1 MPSDTPSNITIG
13 TSNVSLNEIKNAFIG
28 TTTSLSH
35 YYRGGG
41 FIYNTTRLSTIPT
54 SGPISFGNFKNTTN
68 VIMVTENFTSPS
80 LSNTLTSTA
89 TTTFNLN
96 LSTSNIIK
104 ITTIPSISFTFTSI
118 TAKTTVMNQMNT
130 FVPSIN
136 STLLTSSSSNYV
148 DNTSTSN
155 YVWIF
160 YYPNN
165 IPLPLT
171 TSNNAINIR
180 SSAGNNIPPHSA
192 ANIKITI
199 IYIK

>member
-1 MPSDTPSNITIG
+1 
-13 TSNVSLNEIKNAFIG
+13 
-28 TTTSLSH
+28 
-35 YYRGGG
+35 
-41 FIYNTTRLSTIPT
+41 
-54 SGPISFGNFKNTTN
+54 
-68 VIMVTENFTSPS
+68 MVTENFTSPS